1 LNVLSCRRRSVR
13 AFSLFARR
21 ASVARVFRNAVFR
34 NAVFRNAVFRKCGVS
49 QCGSFVALHSGLFAA
64 NLRYCRGLAL
74 SR

>member
-34 NAVFRNAVFRKCGVS
+34 NAVFRNAAVS
-49 QCGSFVALHSGLFAA
+49 
-64 NLRYCRGLAL
+64 LRCTAGFLLPIFGIAEAWR
-74 SR
+74 

>member
-34 NAVFRNAVFRKCGVS
+34 NAVFRNAVFRNAVFRNAAVS
-49 QCGSFVALHSGLFAA
+49 
-64 NLRYCRGLAL
+64 LRCTAGFLLPIFGIAEAWR
-74 SR
+74 

>member
-34 NAVFRNAVFRKCGVS
+34 NAAVS
-49 QCGSFVALHSGLFAA
+49 
-64 NLRYCRGLAL
+64 LRCTAGFLLPIFGIAEAWR
-74 SR
+74 

>member
-34 NAVFRNAVFRKCGVS
+34 NAVFRNAAVS
-49 QCGSFVALHSGLFAA
+49 
-64 NLRYCRGLAL
+64 LRWTAGFLLPIFGIAEAWR
-74 SR
+74 